1 MALGVLRVPNK
12 AVGVGRERAGV
23 KAPSGCKPKSIVN
36 DREFKK
42 HLVALRLERERKEA
56 QAANA
61 AVKKPPAREHIIL
74 LLVDRLPDP
83 FGNDRRIFVQ
93 REQHCPLE
101 ALWAGD
107 DTRTPP
113 RNGSAAIHPSYC
125 SLTCLPPA
133 STAAAI
139 RSRRVAGIP
148 LQSKTIRGMY

>member
-1 MALGVLRVPNK
+1 MPNK

-101 ALWAGD
+101 ARGPVMT
-107 DTRTPP
+107 TR
-113 RNGSAAIHPSYC
+113 IHHEMDR
-125 SLTCLPPA
+125 L
-133 STAAAI
+133 
-139 RSRRVAGIP
+139 
-148 LQSKTIRGMY
+148 